1 MKDKI
6 TQEEFDKLFEKDEKE
21 RFTNL
26 IIPAFEDIPE
36 MNLIGKDPKD
46 YTRDEIIRLKVYRR
60 EMKERIE
67 KQASNNKPS
76 VEKSNSICDTFIER
90 LSIKYR
96 FSCEKLRNEFDSF
109 VENKKGIT
117 NEELNELKNVFP
129 DIPESLIELL
139 KYSNGTK
146 IYCFQ
151 SDVSDGKYP
160 YYLVNSKVMV
170 EEKDAAQKY
179 YGDYIS
185 REFDD
190 VEIDEKITDDVN
202 NVKWLLFSNCMNNGG
217 TSQLFIDFTPSKSGK
232 VGQIVRYLHDPDSI
246 VVIADSF
253 DEFLDSIIKSNYTFL
268 DDEIERSKEPKK
280 HPVKSKNKLSYY
292 GILLFGVLS
301 IIIGIAGLVYKE
313 YFSIIMILSGI
324 IFVFASI
331 SELKRMNK

>member
-1 MKDKI
+1 MKDKM
-6 TQEEFDKLFEKDEKE
+6 TQEEFDKLFEKDENG

-26 IIPAFEDIPE
+26 IIPAFEEFPE

-46 YTRDEIIRLKVYRR
+46 YTTDEVIRLKVYRR
-60 EMKERIE
+60 EIQE
-67 KQASNNKPS
+67 KIGSNNNS
-76 VEKSNSICDTFIER
+76 NGEMSNSIYSTFIEG
-90 LSIKYR
+90 LSKKYR
-96 FSCEKLRNEFDSF
+96 FSCEKLRNEFNSF

-117 NEELNELKNVFP
+117 DEELDELKNVFP
-129 DIPESLIELL
+129 DIPESLVELL

-160 YYLVNSKVMV
+160 YYLVNSKDMI

-185 REFDD
+185 RKFDD
-190 VEIDEKITDDVN
+190 VEIDERITDDVN

-280 HPVKSKNKLSYY
+280 QPVKSKNKLSYY

-301 IIIGIAGLVYKE
+301 IITGIAGLVYKV
-313 YFSIIMILSGI
+313 FFIGILMVLFGIMC
-324 IFVFASI
+324 VFASI